1 VRYATPETVYRLL
14 EVDPDT
20 EDTQLLDILDGI
32 EEGIAQ
38 PIDLYT
44 GRTFGSAPVAETR
57 DIAYRTNPENPQF
70 YTDRV
75 YIPESGMYFFT
86 NSLIALDGTQLTPY
100 VTPSGMK
107 NVTGVIV
114 DGTWDGTV
122 WDDEEVIADEDWRLV
137 FTSYSGWSYGIV
149 LPTTGYQS
157 VRVTA
162 EWEDL
167 SYGADVPPLVRES
180 ATELVVDEYR
190 IRTQSPTGELGPPGL
205 VTYIRNIWEHTPVK
219 MALDG
224 LKIQRVVI

>member
-1 VRYATPETVYRLL
+1 MRYAVPETVYHLL
-14 EVDPDT
+14 EIDPELANPT
-20 EDTQLLDILDGI
+20 VIDIIDGI
-32 EEGIAQ
+32 EEGVAQ
-38 PIDLYT
+38 AIDLYT
-44 GRTFGSAPVAETR
+44 GRTFGTAASPQAR
-57 DIAYRTNPENPQF
+57 DIAYPNSATYPSF

-86 NSLIALDGTQLTPY
+86 NDLLSVDGVYEKPY
-100 VTPSGMK
+100 VTSFGMR
-107 NVTGVIV
+107 NVTNVSV
-114 DGTWDGTV
+114 DGTWDGTI
-122 WDDEEVIADEDWRLV
+122 WGDETVLLDEDWRLT
-137 FTSYSGWSYGIV
+137 FTNQLGWSYGII
-149 LPTTGYQS
+149 LPSSGYQS

-167 SYGADVPPLVRES
+167 SPGTTIPPILREA